1 MPKLYIPGVTGPY
14 NPKCGLGGRY
24 NLSSFGDIFTSA
36 DNFLEEYLNS
46 GLAIEANKLSDN
58 YTKTLW
64 YLLASRYRNSR
75 PKMYDINRFKAAIFA
90 TIFEYG
96 PTWEARLK
104 AQSEIRKLLD
114 DPDGALL
121 EGATAIYNHSIN
133 PSRPPATDA
142 FEPLPTVNDQNANK
156 WKKGKLDAY
165 ATLMDSL
172 KTDVTE
178 SFLSRFDKYFREW
191 LSPDGNLYYTT
202 TPEEQ
207 EILP

>member
-1 MPKLYIPGVTGPY
+1 MPRLYIPGATGPY
-14 NPKCGLGGRY
+14 NPNCGLGGVY
-24 NLSSFGDIFTSA
+24 NLRSFGDIFTSA
-36 DNFLEEYLNS
+36 DEFLSEYKKS
-46 GLAIEANKLSDN
+46 GLAAIQEATVTDK
-58 YTKTLW
+58 YIRTLW
-64 YLLASRYRNSR
+64 YLLAARYRNSR
-75 PKMYDINRFKAAIFA
+75 PKMYDENRFKAAIFA

-104 AQSEIRKLLD
+104 AQHAIRKLLD

-165 ATLMDSL
+165 ATLMESL

-191 LSPDGNLYYTT
+191 LEPDGNLRF
-202 TPEEQ
+202 PVKEN
-207 EILP
+207 

>member
-1 MPKLYIPGVTGPY
+1 MPKIYIPGCTGPY
-14 NPKCGLGGRY
+14 NPECGLGGVY
-24 NLSSFGDIFTSA
+24 NLRSFSDIFPDADSFSA
-36 DNFLEEYLNS
+36 DYEAS
-46 GLAIEANKLSDN
+46 GLAVETSRIS
-58 YTKTLW
+58 TKNTKVLY

-75 PKMYDINRFKAAIFA
+75 PKMDDENRFKAAIFSI
-90 TIFEYG
+90 IFEYG

-104 AQSEIRKLLD
+104 AQFELRKLLD

-133 PSRPPATDA
+133 PSRPPAVDA

-156 WKKGKLDAY
+156 WKKGKLEAY

-178 SFLSRFDKYFREW
+178 SFLSRFDKLFREW
-191 LSPDGNLYYTT
+191 LEPDGNLLF
-202 TPEEQ
+202 PVKEN
-207 EILP
+207 